1 MRLMWINDFLLAGCV
16 RLFISGIYRI
26 IEADK
31 IHIGDIWIFCCR
43 LEYGIHSNCGRQF
56 DGVAVHATADC
67 GKCYAVK
74 PVLMGHLHAALVT
87 VFEQVGLVFVA
98 AVPHGPDRVD
108 HVFRRQPV
116 AAGNLG
122 VAGGAAIQCSAF
134 GQQLGTGCAVNGAID
149 TTAAEQRI
157 VGGIDDCV
165 HLQCGDVVGNNV
177 NNCQIVCGVQVIK
190 KVNMITSPPV
200 FTWLRM

>member
-1 MRLMWINDFLLAGCV
+1 
-16 RLFISGIYRI
+16 
-26 IEADK
+26 
-31 IHIGDIWIFCCR
+31 
-43 LEYGIHSNCGRQF
+43 
-56 DGVAVHATADC
+56 
-67 GKCYAVK
+67 
-74 PVLMGHLHAALVT
+74 
-87 VFEQVGLVFVA
+87 
-98 AVPHGPDRVD
+98 
-108 HVFRRQPV
+108 VFRRQPV

-177 NNCQIVCGVQVIK
+177 NNCQIVCGVEVIN
-190 KVNMITSPPV
+190 KVIMITSLAV